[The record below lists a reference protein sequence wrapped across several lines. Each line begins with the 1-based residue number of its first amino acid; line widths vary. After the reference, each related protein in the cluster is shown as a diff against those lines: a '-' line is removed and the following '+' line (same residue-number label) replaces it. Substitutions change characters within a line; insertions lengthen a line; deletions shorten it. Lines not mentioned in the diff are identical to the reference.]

1 MSRAVAQAVVWLS
14 IASSI
19 PFIVLGIWLY
29 RIHIFGF
36 TLSAL
41 LTIVVTLVL
50 GIGLT
55 LLSIQAGAVA
65 LLKQI
70 VPHLPKLLTVG
81 FAALLAWLAL
91 SWMNVFFVS
100 DMSARALQPVIMGT
114 LTVFGLIFFFA
125 VNITGQMHRWV
136 LALSGLV
143 GALIIIIGQA
153 ITGGIDFLYPPLS
166 QFLLIPLA
174 LLLFFGARYLPALL
188 AVPIILHAILL
199 TGARM
204 PTAVA
209 ILLIG
214 LGAFL
219 LPSLKKWTRFAIV
232 SVSAGVVAGHFL
244 SRDFVKERWFGR
256 GDGQI
261 VLPAP
266 SVTSSTSSPAEQA
279 SMPAEQASIVINSS
293 GRVRVWQHLL
303 ESITPQTFVTGNGSG
318 FSGQTAR
325 DLTGGSITNALNEYL
340 RLLVDFGP
348 TVLAF
353 WVIALGCFFVFGLI
367 NARYDRAEAFLLLG
381 VLVALGTMSLTD
393 IPMLLLGFMLPFVV
407 VVGQSL
413 RSLVVAGRLQN
424 HVYPR
429 KTVKQRPTPPRSKAR
444 RD

>member
-1 MSRAVAQAVVWLS
+1 MSRAVAQAVIWLS
-14 IASSI
+14 TASSI
-19 PFIVLGIWLY
+19 PFILFGIWLY
-29 RIHIFGF
+29 KIHIFGF

-55 LLSIQAGAVA
+55 LLSIQVGTIDH
-65 LLKQI
+65 LKQI
-70 VPHLPKLLTVG
+70 VSQLPKLLTVG

-91 SWMNVFFVS
+91 SWMNVFFAS

-114 LTVFGLIFFFA
+114 LTVFGLVFFFGLNTTSE
-125 VNITGQMHRWV
+125 VYRWV

-143 GALIIIIGQA
+143 GAVIIIIGQA
-153 ITGGIDFLYPPLS
+153 ITGGIEFLSPPLT
-166 QFLLIPLA
+166 QFLLVPLA
-174 LLLFFGARYLPALL
+174 LLLFFGARFLPVLL

-303 ESITPQTFVTGNGSG
+303 ESITPQTLVTGNGSG
-318 FSGQTAR
+318 FSGQASR
-325 DLTGGSITNALNEYL
+325 DLTGGAISNALNEYL
-340 RLLVDFGP
+340 RVLVDFGP
-348 TVLAF
+348 AVLAL
-353 WVIALGCFFVFGLI
+353 WLMALACFFFFGLTKTKH
-367 NARYDRAEAFLLLG
+367 DRAEAFLLLG
-381 VLVALGTMSLTD
+381 SILTLGIMSLTD
-393 IPMLLLGFMLPFVV
+393 IPMLLLGLMLPFVI

-413 RSLVVAGRLQN
+413 GSLSVAAD
-424 HVYPR
+424 
-429 KTVKQRPTPPRSKAR
+429 SEI
-444 RD
+444 RDAQIS

>member
-1 MSRAVAQAVVWLS
+1 MSRAVAQAVIWLS
-14 IASSI
+14 TASSI
-19 PFIVLGIWLY
+19 PFILFGIWLY
-29 RIHIFGF
+29 KIHIFGF

-55 LLSIQAGAVA
+55 LLSIQVGTIDH
-65 LLKQI
+65 LKQI
-70 VPHLPKLLTVG
+70 VSQLPKLLTVG

-91 SWMNVFFVS
+91 SWMNVFFAS

-114 LTVFGLIFFFA
+114 LTVFGLVFFFGLNTTSE
-125 VNITGQMHRWV
+125 VYRWV

-143 GALIIIIGQA
+143 GAVIIIIGQA
-153 ITGGIDFLYPPLS
+153 ITGGIEFLSPPLT
-166 QFLLIPLA
+166 QFLLVPLA
-174 LLLFFGARYLPALL
+174 LLLFFGARFLPVLL

-209 ILLIG
+209 ILLVG

-219 LPSLKKWTRFAIV
+219 LPSVKKWARFALV
-232 SVSAGVVAGHFL
+232 SVSAGVVASHVFL
-244 SRDFVKERWFGR
+244 RDFVRERWFGR

-266 SVTSSTSSPAEQA
+266 AVTSPTSSPGE
-279 SMPAEQASIVINSS
+279 EASIVVNSS

-318 FSGQTAR
+318 FSGQAAR
-325 DLTGGSITNALNEYL
+325 DLTGGPISNALNEYL

-353 WVIALGCFFVFGLI
+353 WLIALGSFFVFGLTK
-367 NARYDRAEAFLLLG
+367 AKHDRAEAFLLLG
-381 VLVALGTMSLTD
+381 SILTLGIMSLTD
-393 IPMLLLGFMLPFVV
+393 IPMLLLGLMLPFVI

-413 RSLVVAGRLQN
+413 GSLSVAAD
-424 HVYPR
+424 
-429 KTVKQRPTPPRSKAR
+429 SEI
-444 RD
+444 RDAQIS